1 MWTVLT
7 VIGGGIGELLLPVVV
22 AVEAAV
28 TPTVG
33 LIGAPVEAVVA
44 EPGALGAV
52 VPAALVDDVLDALAV
67 VVPAVLVV
75 AVVPAAL
82 LRVVLVD
89 LVLIIKNI
97 SKALSNNIIVT

>member
-1 MWTVLT
+1 MGVGT
-7 VIGGGIGELLLPVVV
+7 GELLLPVVV
-22 AVEAAV
+22 AVVAAV

-33 LIGAPVEAVVA
+33 LSGAPVEAVVI
-44 EPGALGAV
+44 EPE
-52 VPAALVDDVLDALAV
+52 ALVEDVLDALAV
-67 VVPAVLVV
+67 VVPVVLVV

-82 LRVVLVD
+82 VRVVLVD

>member
-1 MWTVLT
+1 MSTVLT
-7 VIGGGIGELLLPVVV
+7 VMGGGIGELLLPVVV

-33 LIGAPVEAVVA
+33 LTGAPVEAVFV

-52 VPAALVDDVLDALAV
+52 VPAALVEVVLDALAV

-75 AVVPAAL
+75 AVLAAL
-82 LRVVLVD
+82 GRAVLEKVP
-89 LVLIIKNI
+89 VLIIKRYF
-97 SKALSNNIIVT
+97 

>member
-1 MWTVLT
+1 M
-7 VIGGGIGELLLPVVV
+7 GAGIGEILLPVVV

-33 LIGAPVEAVVA
+33 LTGAPA
-44 EPGALGAV
+44 EDAFAGPG
-52 VPAALVDDVLDALAV
+52 DVLDALAV
-67 VVPAVLVV
+67 VVPAVLV
-75 AVVPAAL
+75 
-82 LRVVLVD
+82 RVVLVD